1 MAFAQVL
8 DFRIGPSLK
17 YLQKEALLELEPV
30 ALIV

>member
-17 YLQKEALLELEPV
+17 DVQNEALLEVEPV
-30 ALIV
+30 AFV